1 MIFVN
6 SARIKRMRVTKS
18 IRHDACESR
27 RGFPWLALALA
38 VLPLGGCGFQLE
50 GSGVLPEAVATTY
63 LETEKP
69 YTEFYDSL
77 RDALRARGAQV
88 VDSRQEAG
96 AVLRIFEDTSGQ
108 RILSVSAR
116 NTPREYE
123 VFYTIT
129 FSLEA
134 AGSSLIEVESLVVT
148 RSYTYDET
156 QVLGKSAEE
165 QVLLESLAQDLARQV
180 IRRMEGGRRPVPSA
194 QS

>member
-1 MIFVN
+1 MVYRN
-6 SARIKRMRVTKS
+6 KLLAR
-18 IRHDACESR
+18 ACWCS
-27 RGFPWLALALA
+27 LVLVLALA
-38 VLPLGGCGFQLE
+38 VSGCGFQLE
-50 GSGVLPEAVATTY
+50 GSGVLPTSVATTY
-63 LETEKP
+63 LDTAKP

-77 RDALRARGAQV
+77 RDALRARGTEL

-96 AVLRIFEDTSGQ
+96 AVLRILEDTYGQ

-123 VFYTIT
+123 IFYAIT

-134 AGSSLIEVESLVVT
+134 EGSNLIETESLVVT

-165 QVLLESLAQDLARQV
+165 QILRESLAQDLARQV
-180 IRRMEGGRRPVPSA
+180 LRLMEAGRTVVPTT
-194 QS
+194 QG

>member
-1 MIFVN
+1 MAI
-6 SARIKRMRVTKS
+6 
-18 IRHDACESR
+18 IRTHLNKLFTCGWRLS
-27 RGFPWLALALA
+27 LASFLLILT
-38 VLPLGGCGFQLE
+38 VSGCGFQLE
-50 GSGVLPEAVATTY
+50 GSGRLPVSVAATY
-63 LETEKP
+63 LDTQKP

-77 RDALRARGAQV
+77 RDALEARGAEL

-96 AVLRIFEDTSGQ
+96 AILRILDDSSGQ

-123 VFYTIT
+123 IFYTVT

-134 AGSSLIEVESLVVT
+134 EGTSLIETESLVVT
-148 RSYTYDET
+148 RSYTYDDT

-165 QVLLESLAQDLARQV
+165 QILRQSLAQDLARQV
-180 IRRMEGGRRPVPSA
+180 LRLIEIGRTTVPSS

>member
-18 IRHDACESR
+18 NWHDAPDAR
-27 RGFPWLALALA
+27 HRLPWPALALA
-38 VLPLGGCGFQLE
+38 ALPLGGCGFHLE
-50 GSGVLPEAVATTY
+50 GAGVLPEAVATTY

-156 QVLGKSAEE
+156 EVLGKSAEE

-180 IRRMEGGRRPVPSA
+180 IRRMEGGRRPVPAA